1 MNRGGSREKPD
12 AQETEELDRRLT
24 DLATRLPDVAHGFA
38 ALLIEEVLEGVCV
51 HHEQHLVGDVL
62 HEGGRPFDAGDGDDG
77 LDRILAD
84 GVEHGEF
91 AHLLE
96 DAGPERHCLVA
107 LFSLVPVVDAVVF
120 LVEFRPDAPR
130 WTQRLT
136 FALFRRSHTVHYG
149 DRTF

>member
-1 MNRGGSREKPD
+1 MKKLITAFVLG
-12 AQETEELDRRLT
+12 
-24 DLATRLPDVAHGFA
+24 A
-38 ALLIEEVLEGVCV
+38 AL
-51 HHEQHLVGDVL
+51 HLSAVTDVPFTASMNGDVL
-62 HEGGRPFDAGDGDDG
+62 HEGDRPFDAGDGDDG

>member
-1 MNRGGSREKPD
+1 MKKLITAFVLG
-12 AQETEELDRRLT
+12 
-24 DLATRLPDVAHGFA
+24 A
-38 ALLIEEVLEGVCV
+38 AL
-51 HHEQHLVGDVL
+51 HLSAVTDVPFTASMNGDVL

-149 DRTF
+149 DQTF